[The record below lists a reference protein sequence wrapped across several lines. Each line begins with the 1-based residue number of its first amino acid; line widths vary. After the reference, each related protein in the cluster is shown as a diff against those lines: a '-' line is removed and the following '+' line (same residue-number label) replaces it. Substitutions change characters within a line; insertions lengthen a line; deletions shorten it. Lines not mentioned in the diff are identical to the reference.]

1 MKKFL
6 ICAAVAAMIM
16 TPAAANAGNRHGDWV
31 GPLIFGTVLG
41 VIIGNAN
48 NSHADSVV
56 IERRHRHRYP
66 HRRRG
71 HNGPAATYWVEVCG
85 PVIVDVRRDHHGN
98 YRQVFRNVC
107 RMVKKARW

>member
-1 MKKFL
+1 MKKFW

-48 NSHADSVV
+48 NGHADTVV
-56 IERRHRHRYP
+56 IERHPRHRH
-66 HRRRG
+66 HRRHG
-71 HNGPAATYWVEVCG
+71 HDGPAMYYWVKVCD
-85 PVIVDVRRDHHGN
+85 PVTYVRRDHHGN
-98 YRQVFRNVC
+98 YRNKVFRNEC
-107 RMVKKARW
+107 RMVKKAIW

>member
-48 NSHADSVV
+48 NGHADTVV
-56 IERRHRHRYP
+56 IERRPRHRHH
-66 HRRRG
+66 HRQRG
-71 HNGPAATYWVEVCG
+71 HNGSAATYWVEVCG
-85 PVIVDVRRDHHGN
+85 PVTYVRRDHHGD
-98 YRQVFRNVC
+98 YRQVFRNEC

>member
-31 GPLIFGTVLG
+31 GFLIFGTVLG
-41 VIIGNAN
+41 AN
-48 NSHADSVV
+48 NGYTG
-56 IERRHRHRYP
+56 HRH
-66 HRRRG
+66 HHRG
-71 HNGPAATYWVEVCG
+71 HNRSAATYWVEVCG
-85 PVIVDVRRDHHGN
+85 PVTYVRRDHHGD
-98 YRQVFRNVC
+98 YRQVFRNEC

>member
-16 TPAAANAGNRHGDWV
+16 TPAAANAGNRHNDWV

-48 NSHADSVV
+48 NGHADTVV
-56 IERRHRHRYP
+56 IERHSRHRNHQRY
-66 HRRRG
+66 G
-71 HNGPAATYWVEVCG
+71 HARSTMYYWVEVCG
-85 PVIVDVRRDHHGN
+85 PVTYVRRDHHGN
-98 YRQVFRNVC
+98 YRNKVFRNEC
-107 RMVKKARW
+107 RMVKKASW

>member
-41 VIIGNAN
+41 AN
-48 NSHADSVV
+48 NGYTGHRHH
-56 IERRHRHRYP
+56 RRHDYAKP
-66 HRRRG
+66 SS
-71 HNGPAATYWVEVCG
+71 YWVEVCG
-85 PVIVDVRRDHHGN
+85 PVTYVRRDHHGD
-98 YRQVFRNVC
+98 YRQVFRNEC